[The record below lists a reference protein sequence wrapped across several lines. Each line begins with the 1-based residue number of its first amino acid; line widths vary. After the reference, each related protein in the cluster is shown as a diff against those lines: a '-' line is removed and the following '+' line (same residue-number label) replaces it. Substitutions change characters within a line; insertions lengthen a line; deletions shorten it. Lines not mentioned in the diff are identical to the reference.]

1 MFGLNSR
8 LYIVEEKNQ
17 WTVWWR
23 HWSIPDK
30 NPDFLNFYIQENW
43 ELKNIKVKLRHEEE
57 DWKAHQLRVPEGGNS
72 GNQGEAK
79 FREVKIE
86 NFPKLSKNMKSY

>member
-1 MFGLNSR
+1 M
-8 LYIVEEKNQ
+8 
-17 WTVWWR
+17 
-23 HWSIPDK
+23 
-30 NPDFLNFYIQENW
+30 
-43 ELKNIKVKLRHEEE
+43 KLRHEEE